1 MSNFFQLFVAWG
13 VLLLVLL
20 SFYLIDMVNVMYRK
34 QVGPELPKTYDDGLF
49 GELSGKKLWDAMSG
63 LPQAG
68 IDPQLIVN
76 LRPHY
81 EPVLRQ
87 HIEQTFMQGFQD
99 AKEGRQGIPG
109 NNRMVATPRGKLES
123 WLPMHHLATLYQAGA
138 DAVAENPQE
147 RLRLQ
152 QSIDQ
157 VTAMLYARTSL
168 TLDEPF
174 SKHLLQ
180 MLPVAEA
187 PAETAAQAMAA
198 EPAESS
204 RDAGAGMPLL
214 PDPGLVASDPS
225 PMTEQVQAPEST
237 ASAEGQGPVLGVHLD
252 PVKQTVPA

>member
-1 MSNFFQLFVAWG
+1 MSSFFQLFVAWG

-34 QVGPELPKTYDDGLF
+34 HVGPELPKTYDDGLF

-68 IDPQLIVN
+68 VDPQLVVN
-76 LRPHY
+76 LRPHF

-99 AKEGRQGIPG
+99 AREGRQSIPG
-109 NNRMVATPRGKLES
+109 NNRMIVTPRGKLES

-138 DAVAENPQE
+138 DAASPQSQD

-152 QSIDQ
+152 QTVDQ
-157 VTAMLYARTSL
+157 VTSMLYARTSL
-168 TLDEPF
+168 VLDEPY

-180 MLPVAEA
+180 VLPPPEA
-187 PAETAAQAMAA
+187 PQTTMPPEANSSVA
-198 EPAESS
+198 PGESTGS
-204 RDAGAGMPLL
+204 GMVLL
-214 PDPGLVASDPS
+214 PDPGTAIS
-225 PMTEQVQAPEST
+225 
-237 ASAEGQGPVLGVHLD
+237 ASAEAPEQSDGMAPAPQAENNSGPVLGLNLESS
-252 PVKQTVPA
+252 KQTVPA

>member
-34 QVGPELPKTYDDGLF
+34 HVGPELPKTYDDGLF

-99 AKEGRQGIPG
+99 AKEGRQGIPS
-109 NNRMVATPRGKLES
+109 NNRMIATPRGKLES

-138 DAVAENPQE
+138 DAGSQNPQE

-168 TLDEPF
+168 TLDEPY

-180 MLPVAEA
+180 MLPVAET
-187 PAETAAQAMAA
+187 PAVTA
-198 EPAESS
+198 EPATAADPASS
-204 RDAGAGMPLL
+204 GSETGAGMPLL
-214 PDPGLVASDPS
+214 PDPGLAASGQSPS
-225 PMTEQVQAPEST
+225 GEQATAPEST
-237 ASAEGQGPVLGVHLD
+237 ASADGQGPVLGIHLD
-252 PVKQTVPA
+252 PAKQTVPA